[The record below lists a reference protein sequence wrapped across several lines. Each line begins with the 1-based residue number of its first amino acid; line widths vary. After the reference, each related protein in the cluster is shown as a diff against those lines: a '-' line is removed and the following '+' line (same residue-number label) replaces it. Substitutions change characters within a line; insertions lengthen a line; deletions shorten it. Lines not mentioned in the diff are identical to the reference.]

1 MFPTY
6 QFSHFNVSVGSEV
19 PCLNTPMRLADEDV
33 YEHHKS
39 QGRKPQTGDQ
49 LNWAEYGSYT
59 VTLTSGTPT

>member
-1 MFPTY
+1 
-6 QFSHFNVSVGSEV
+6 
-19 PCLNTPMRLADEDV
+19 MRLADEDV